1 MISPM
6 WLGGVLITNLV
17 LGALLVLGVFG
28 LMERRI
34 RAEAIGGIL
43 VGPGVVYAQATLGEQ
58 MLDPT
63 VEGMKILVITAALG
77 AVLGVVGTVLTVE
90 PEI

>member
-1 MISPM
+1 M
-6 WLGGVLITNLV
+6 WLGGVLITNVV

-34 RAEAIGGIL
+34 SAGAIRGIL
-43 VGPGVVYAQATLGEQ
+43 VGSGVVYAQATLGEQ
-58 MLDPT
+58 MLDRT
-63 VEGMKILVITAALG
+63 VEGMKILVITAVLG

>member
-6 WLGGVLITNLV
+6 WLGGILITNVV

-34 RAEAIGGIL
+34 SAGAIGGIF
-43 VGPGVVYAQATLGEQ
+43 VGSGVIYAQATLGEQ